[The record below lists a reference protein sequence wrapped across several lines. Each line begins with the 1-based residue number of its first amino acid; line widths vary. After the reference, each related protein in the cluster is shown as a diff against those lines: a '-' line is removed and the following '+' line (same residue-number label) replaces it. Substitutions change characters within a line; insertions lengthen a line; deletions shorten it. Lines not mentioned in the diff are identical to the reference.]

1 MIIQT
6 TDEILFHKID
16 DGTIEKMPFFS
27 IQTPNPTSLISLDQQ
42 SGANVESLEE
52 DFISNN
58 EIVY

>member
-1 MIIQT
+1 MRF
-6 TDEILFHKID
+6 LFHKIV
-16 DGTIEKMPFFS
+16 DGTIEKIPFFS

-58 EIVY
+58 EIVD